1 MPTESTSSRTSR
13 TRSERN
19 ILTMF
24 FFLGISSPQLHA
36 SGRLRDFP
44 NGVPVLLKEASVPEL
59 KHRRSLSSPN
69 LSPAGQMGALEF
81 SESEESDSSSS
92 TNHSNGKSICS
103 FFFFFAAS
111 FVLIFVLICRGS
123 NPIYWN
129 RRKQEETPA
138 YAAAD

>member
-1 MPTESTSSRTSR
+1 MSLCLSRLSR
-13 TRSERN
+13 VALRVCDAFEKIRVN
-19 ILTMF
+19 PGNFADGINKFEDLTYEIRAEYTDDVF

-103 FFFFFAAS
+103 FFFLQLPLF
-111 FVLIFVLICRGS
+111 
-123 NPIYWN
+123 
-129 RRKQEETPA
+129 
-138 YAAAD
+138 